1 MPTQALY
8 NKWRGQAFGDILGQ
22 EHITTTLRNQIKA
35 GRIGHAYLFAGLR
48 GTGKTST
55 ARILAK
61 AVNCVGQT
69 EDPPCNQC
77 PICHSI
83 TEGRSLDLIEI
94 DAASNRG
101 IDEIRDLRDKVAFAP
116 SECHYK
122 VYVIDEVHMLTNEAF
137 NALLKTLEEPPAHAI
152 FILCTTE
159 PHRLPDTVLSR
170 CQRFDFRRGRLPVI
184 LQKLRMICE
193 REGIKIA
200 EDALELIARRATG
213 SFRDAE
219 SLLDQLAAYGLQE
232 ITLERV
238 RGILGVVPSALVG
251 QLVRSLV
258 TGDVPTG
265 MRLINQAVD
274 NGAEPHQF
282 LTEILDYLRAL
293 MLMKAGGEDSL
304 QSFGDETLAEMRQL
318 VEGESFSLDTL
329 VRATRL
335 FNEASRGLRT
345 AARPQLSLE
354 LAFIEAAL
362 RTGGEGVAE
371 ETVEAR
377 PAPVAAKEPV
387 LTEGLIQRAPAD
399 VAVSPPVEASAA
411 GLVEATE
418 AEAIATPA
426 PMTETTTPSPAG
438 SPALAEEAPGSYA
451 ESAPSTAPD
460 AESLVQEKAV
470 VGNAAESGADSSSV
484 RSQQL
489 TLDWVQGKWRQALT
503 RMKAIDP
510 KLQAILNSARPI
522 EVRDDTITLGC
533 EAPFHRDRL
542 AEDKR
547 REVVERVLSE
557 VMGAPCHI
565 KCVVDKGRR
574 ETVGPSRA
582 GENLFSPVDERES
595 VRRKLLDHPA
605 VKELEK
611 RGGRVSK
618 VSLVEEEKEGD
629 SG

>member
-8 NKWRGQAFGDILGQ
+8 NKWRGQTFSDILGQ
-22 EHITTTLRNQIKA
+22 EHITTTLQNQIKA

-61 AVNCVGQT
+61 AVNCIGQT
-69 EDPPCNQC
+69 DNPPCNQC
-77 PICHSI
+77 SICRSI

-94 DAASNRG
+94 DGASNRG

-116 SECHYK
+116 SECRYK

-137 NALLKTLEEPPAHAI
+137 NALLKTLEEPPAHVL

-170 CQRFDFRRGRLPVI
+170 CQRFDFRRGRLPIV

-193 REGIKIA
+193 QEGIKIA
-200 EDALELIARRATG
+200 PDALELIARRATG

-219 SLLDQLAAYGLQE
+219 SLLDQLAAYGLEE
-232 ITLERV
+232 ITLEQV
-238 RGILGVVPSALVG
+238 RGILGVVPTALVG
-251 QLVRSLV
+251 QLAHSLV
-258 TGDVPTG
+258 TGDVSAG

-282 LTEILDYLRAL
+282 LIEILDYLRAL
-293 MLMKAGGEDSL
+293 MLVKVGSEDNL
-304 QSFGDETLAEMRQL
+304 QSFDEETLAEMRQL
-318 VEGESFSLDTL
+318 AEDRSFALGAL
-329 VRATRL
+329 MRAIRL

-362 RTGGEGVAE
+362 RPGGEGIAQE
-371 ETVEAR
+371 ALEAR
-377 PAPVAAKEPV
+377 PMPEAVREPAPR
-387 LTEGLIQRAPAD
+387 EGLARRP
-399 VAVSPPVEASAA
+399 
-411 GLVEATE
+411 
-418 AEAIATPA
+418 
-426 PMTETTTPSPAG
+426 
-438 SPALAEEAPGSYA
+438 PALAERPAVEAVTAREAAPIEAQPVATGAVAPSPAEAQMAVEEAPSPSP
-451 ESAPSTAPD
+451 ESIPATAPD
-460 AESLVQEKAV
+460 VAPPVQEKAAGAV
-470 VGNAAESGADSSSV
+470 SPAARQPE
-484 RSQQL
+484 L
-489 TLDWVQGKWRQALT
+489 TLDWVRGKWRQMLT

-510 KLQAILNSARPI
+510 KVQAILNSARPI
-522 EVRDDTITLGC
+522 EVHGDTITLGC

-547 REVVERVLSE
+547 RDLVERVLSE
-557 VMGAPCHI
+557 VMETPCHI
-565 KCVVDKGRR
+565 QCVVDKARR
-574 ETVGPSRA
+574 EAVEPGQA
-582 GENLFSPVDERES
+582 GESLFPPTDERES
-595 VRRKLLDHPA
+595 ARRKLLSHPA

-611 RGGRVSK
+611 RGGRVSR
-618 VSLVEEEKEGD
+618 VSLTEEEKEED
-629 SG
+629 SGEQGQE